1 MRENAKSPYDIILID
16 DSYQTHD
23 RVETIKAVFNS
34 PLSDSA
40 IILIH
45 DFETREYQEAAR
57 EWLYSYSFVS
67 YIPNVGVL
75 WKHKNLID
83 LATLHSIYK
92 KLERNKWVYS
102 IYDID
107 KWVRVFEGVKKF
119 H

>member
-1 MRENAKSPYDIILID
+1 LKSDPGFSGSANILYYSGRIADYVRENAKSPYDIILID

-57 EWLYSYSFVS
+57 EWAILAIPFVS

-75 WKHKNLID
+75 WKHKN
-83 LATLHSIYK
+83 
-92 KLERNKWVYS
+92 
-102 IYDID
+102 
-107 KWVRVFEGVKKF
+107 F
-119 H
+119 